1 MDKKK
6 YSPIEGATENTY
18 VPEENAEGF
27 YRCRIINHLNN
38 NKSPYHLDILNK
50 EIDKIINYI
59 KKSVD
64 NIQD

>member
-1 MDKKK
+1 MKNK
-6 YSPIEGATENTY
+6 YEFQVKYYERVLKENISEY
-18 VPEENAEGF
+18 LK
-27 YRCRIINHLNN
+27 YLNN
-38 NKSPYHLDILNK
+38 NKLPCHLDILSK